1 MSYKKIGIIG
11 GAGPEATYKLH
22 KLIIEKCIAQGNYY
36 DWEFPH
42 LIIDN
47 VPFEDLVANKLPD
60 KILKQFEESLKFL
73 ETRGAS
79 QILVN
84 CNSIYALINTD
95 KYNIVNLPE
104 QVYQILKKR
113 EYTKVGL
120 LATSTTINAGVYDFL
135 FEREIKVKTLNNED
149 QKGLDNLILNVAKF
163 NPRTRELEEFVDK
176 LKYENIDAIILGCTE
191 LSLFP
196 LENQNNIIDTVDVLA
211 DLAVKH
217 HFGGL

>member
-47 VPFEDLVANKLPD
+47 VPFEDLVANKLPN
-60 KILKQFEESLKFL
+60 KILTQFEESLKFL

-104 QVYQILKKR
+104 QVYQILK
-113 EYTKVGL
+113 
-120 LATSTTINAGVYDFL
+120 TTPPPAGPLPSIPKEHSITAKSCFPCSFL
-135 FEREIKVKTLNNED
+135 
-149 QKGLDNLILNVAKF
+149 
-163 NPRTRELEEFVDK
+163 
-176 LKYENIDAIILGCTE
+176 
-191 LSLFP
+191 
-196 LENQNNIIDTVDVLA
+196 
-211 DLAVKH
+211 
-217 HFGGL
+217 HFRMSM